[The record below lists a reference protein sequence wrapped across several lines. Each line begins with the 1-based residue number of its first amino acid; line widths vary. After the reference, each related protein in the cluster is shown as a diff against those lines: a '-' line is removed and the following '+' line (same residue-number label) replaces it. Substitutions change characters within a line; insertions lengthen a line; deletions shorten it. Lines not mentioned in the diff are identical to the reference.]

1 MFTNGRSVTL
11 TNEPLYICVD
21 WGWKYFKD
29 KKIAVDWCGAYD
41 VNLSNCIFSWTW
53 KILYIRCQCVK
64 EFYVF
69 HFVVACF
76 TTREHNLY
84 YIGNFIHTYAEAYLE
99 PNQTSTME
107 IFRESS

>member
-21 WGWKYFKD
+21 WGWKYFKG

-53 KILYIRCQCVK
+53 KILYIRYQCVK

-69 HFVVACF
+69 HFAVASVLQQG
-76 TTREHNLY
+76 NII
-84 YIGNFIHTYAEAYLE
+84 YIILEILFIHM
-99 PNQTSTME
+99 QRH
-107 IFRESS
+107 I

>member
-53 KILYIRCQCVK
+53 KILYIRCQFVK

-69 HFVVACF
+69 HFVVASVLQQG
-76 TTREHNLY
+76 NII
-84 YIGNFIHTYAEAYLE
+84 YIILEILFIHM
-99 PNQTSTME
+99 QRH
-107 IFRESS
+107 I